1 MLWQIGSV
9 FFKWALV
16 LPKTQS
22 FDPIVSIFHPDF
34 SNPISLFS
42 GFPLFLSGT
51 RVCVSESQCA
61 VTAIDNDGPDSPAGQ
76 ITYSIVSTNNK
87 FVIDKDTG
95 VLSTNAVS
103 QRCIHHSEGRDLL
116 TISMVSH
123 KCNHDSM

>member
-1 MLWQIGSV
+1 MANWKCFLQVGFGFAQKPGRLIRLFR
-9 FFKWALV
+9 FF
-16 LPKTQS
+16 T
-22 FDPIVSIFHPDF
+22 PDF
-34 SNPISLFS
+34 ANPIFLLS